1 MQIRNPADASAVE
14 ESFKRFFE
22 VDAAD
27 RPREIKRL
35 FVEVL
40 DFADARGQVNLI
52 GALPLSP
59 CPNRR
64 NALRSW
70 TAYMSS
76 TSI

>member
-27 RPREIKRL
+27 MPREARRL

-40 DFADARGQVNLI
+40 DFADARV
-52 GALPLSP
+52 
-59 CPNRR
+59 
-64 NALRSW
+64 RS
-70 TAYMSS
+70 AS
-76 TSI
+76 